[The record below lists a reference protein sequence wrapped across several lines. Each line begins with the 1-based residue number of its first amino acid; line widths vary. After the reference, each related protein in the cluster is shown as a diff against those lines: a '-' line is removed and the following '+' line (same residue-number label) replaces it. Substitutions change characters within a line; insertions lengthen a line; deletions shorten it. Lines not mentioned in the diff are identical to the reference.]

1 VLIDTIPR
9 FFMAIRPHSTGKRR
23 SHCMNAKFLGL
34 TILLLAAVP
43 GLSMASDKVVHLPFD
58 SAVAAATQSG
68 KLDGSVKF
76 YLAGNRPRGAKIVND
91 NVTISRKTNAFGKK
105 DQESCEWVLQGI
117 LISLQDDAKRAGANA
132 VVDIVSNYN
141 NVEYSDSHDYECH
154 RGFLMSGVAL
164 KAKFAKTRP

>member
-43 GLSMASDKVVHLPFD
+43 GLSLASDKVVHLPFD

-164 KAKFAKTRP
+164 KAKFTKTRP

>member
-1 VLIDTIPR
+1 
-9 FFMAIRPHSTGKRR
+9 MK
-23 SHCMNAKFLGL
+23 AKTLGL

-43 GLSMASDKVVHLPFD
+43 GLSLASEKVVHLPFD

-76 YLAGNRPRGAKIVND
+76 FLDGHRPAGAKVVND

-105 DQESCEWVLQGI
+105 DQESCDWVLQGI
-117 LISLQDDAKRAGANA
+117 LISLQGDAKRVGANA
-132 VVDIVSNYN
+132 VIDIVSNYN
-141 NVEYSDSHDYECH
+141 NTEYRDAHDYECH

-164 KAKFAKTRP
+164 RAKFAKINP

>member
-1 VLIDTIPR
+1 
-9 FFMAIRPHSTGKRR
+9 MK
-23 SHCMNAKFLGL
+23 AKFLGL

-43 GLSMASDKVVHLPFD
+43 GLSLASEKVVHLPFD

-76 YLAGNRPRGAKIVND
+76 FLADHRPAGAEVVND

-105 DQESCEWVLQGI
+105 DQESCDWVLQGI
-117 LISLQDDAKRAGANA
+117 LISLQSDAKRVGANA
-132 VVDIVSNYN
+132 VIDIVSNYN
-141 NVEYSDSHDYECH
+141 NTEYRDAHDYECH

-164 KAKFAKTRP
+164 KAKFAKIRP